1 MLFHSSFCLENAFC
15 LKFNII
21 EPKKFDSL
29 LKLPDFVKIVYCLQI
44 MYYRGVCVKIVYK
57 IEIIVFLSVV
67 CKGVMCSFKPL
78 LKIKIVKCFFI
89 AINRLILFEF

>member
-1 MLFHSSFCLENAFC
+1 
-15 LKFNII
+15 
-21 EPKKFDSL
+21 
-29 LKLPDFVKIVYCLQI
+29 